1 MHPLARPYDQH
12 RCDGHPDR
20 DPRGLRQGD
29 WSEDVDEEI
38 ATLLIPIT
46 MTVAK
51 AAGLNPIVC
60 GLIVTIVIDS
70 VILYPVQTATNLL
83 AYESGYYGS
92 RDVGRF
98 GFMML
103 CLTMIVGLG
112 IAIPCWSALGLPLT
126 LR

>member
-1 MHPLARPYDQH
+1 VTVSMVHLAITNLAA
-12 RCDGHPDR
+12 C
-20 DPRGLRQGD
+20 
-29 WSEDVDEEI
+29 I
-38 ATLLIPIT
+38 ALLIPVT

-83 AYESGYYGS
+83 AYESGYYGT

-98 GFMML
+98 GLMML
-103 CLTMIVGLG
+103 GLTMLVGLG
-112 IAIPCWSALGLPLT
+112 VALPYWSALGLPLV